1 MLKTLTESIVVSE
14 SGMGRGSLESPS
26 ALLYICNCV
35 GLNWI
40 S

>member
-1 MLKTLTESIVVSE
+1 MLKTLTELIVVSE
-14 SGMGRGSLESPS
+14 SGMGRGSLDNPS
-26 ALLYICNCV
+26 ALLCDFV